1 MDFNSGKSLLEICE
15 KEGLPIS
22 AVMRK
27 REEFLMDMTS
37 CACDE
42 KMKKALEI
50 MKNSV
55 HESLDHPVKSVG
67 GLIGGEAKKSVS
79 TEERENPFAEKCCPG
94 RLFTPWRCWN

>member
-22 AVMRK
+22 AIMRK
-27 REEFLMDMTS
+27 REEFLLDMT
-37 CACDE
+37 ACDCDK

-55 HESLDHPVKSVG
+55 HESLEHPVKSVG
-67 GLIGGEAKKSVS
+67 GLIGGEA
-79 TEERENPFAEKCCPG
+79 EKI
-94 RLFTPWRCWN
+94 RQL